1 MSYIISPM
9 RGVKVNRDDMTHE
22 EAGWASRTDLE
33 GGHRQKIYYA
43 AVKNTYVPSMSADPR
58 PRPMIAESD
67 FLDTCNKSVPIFIL
81 HGDPYQRMAL
91 FTTILHIYIY
101 RRWFR
106 PYRSDIEGDRFIC
119 KFIIPRDLPD
129 NSPTS
134 QSNID
139 ALLYLHGDLCTQ
151 VESCHSIYDQQLA
164 RTDDDIS
171 FQERLRLLTIRNHK
185 FYVLQPLFR
194 ALLVVFSPADW
205 SNEDSSAIGKVPVT
219 IVRTGIEDGL
229 SEPLTFEPIADKIT
243 SYLSHGAVRCSLE
256 TAIDFVMLLEAREAA
271 AFGLN
276 PDPAAV
282 WKMMFDG
289 RIYKTLRPTEP
300 TIGPSSR
307 FVDTSQ
313 ITKWSGPGEN
323 WDSVLP
329 RWEVY
334 QFGREKQ
341 RLDSTDGG
349 GDGAS

>member
-1 MSYIISPM
+1 MKATALSASSSY
-9 RGVKVNRDDMTHE
+9 HE
-22 EAGWASRTDLE
+22 TCRT
-33 GGHRQKIYYA
+33 
-43 AVKNTYVPSMSADPR
+43 
-58 PRPMIAESD
+58 
-67 FLDTCNKSVPIFIL
+67 
-81 HGDPYQRMAL
+81 
-91 FTTILHIYIY
+91 
-101 RRWFR
+101 
-106 PYRSDIEGDRFIC
+106 
-119 KFIIPRDLPD
+119 
-129 NSPTS
+129 
-134 QSNID
+134 NID